1 MAYDLEK
8 YRDKREKV
16 LGVKKKGISFGVWAA
31 TVSAIIIVGL
41 ISMVAPKSIA
51 YFTTRNLDDVI
62 YKLSG
67 DQVWPQDVIHIIATL
82 KGVKYA
88 IADKDGARLVVT
100 FDRSVTGPESM
111 KTYFKQNG
119 YRVVLLNRVSHRQRV
134 QTEQEEAE
142 LETL

>member
-16 LGVKKKGISFGVWAA
+16 LGVKKKGISFGTWAA

-41 ISMVAPKSIA
+41 ITMVAPKSIA
-51 YFTTRNLDDVI
+51 YFSTRNLDDVI

-67 DQVWPQDVIHIIATL
+67 ERAWPQDVIHGIATL
-82 KGVKYA
+82 DGVKSA
-88 IADKDGARLVVT
+88 IADKQGARLVVT
-100 FDRSVTGPESM
+100 FDRSITGVENMSVF
-111 KTYFKQNG
+111 FKERG
-119 YRVVLLNRVSHRQRV
+119 YQVVLLNRVSHHQRI
-134 QTEQEEAE
+134 QTEQEEAK

>member
-16 LGVKKKGISFGVWAA
+16 LGVKKKGISFGAWAA

-67 DQVWPQDVIHIIATL
+67 VQSWPQEIIHTITTL
-82 KGVKYA
+82 DGVKLA
-88 IADKDGARLVVT
+88 ISDKDGARLVVT
-100 FDRSVTGPESM
+100 FDRSITDTESIS
-111 KTYFKQNG
+111 TFFNENG
-119 YRVVLLNRVSHRQRV
+119 YQAVLLNRVSHRQRI

>member
-8 YRDKREKV
+8 YREKREKV
-16 LGVKKKGISFGVWAA
+16 LGVKRKGISFGAWTAM
-31 TVSAIIIVGL
+31 VSAIIIIGL

-67 DQVWPQDVIHIIATL
+67 ERSWPQDVIDGIATL
-82 KGVKYA
+82 EGVKLA
-88 IADKDGARLVVT
+88 IADKQGTRLVVT
-100 FDRSVTGPESM
+100 FDRSITDIENMS
-111 KTYFKQNG
+111 TFFKQQG
-119 YRVVLLNRVSHRQRV
+119 YHAVLLNRVSHRQRI
-134 QTEQEEAE
+134 QTEHEEAK

>member
-16 LGVKKKGISFGVWAA
+16 LGVKKKGISFGTWAA

-51 YFTTRNLDDVI
+51 YFSTRNLDDVI

-67 DQVWPQDVIHIIATL
+67 ERAWPQDVIHGIATL
-82 KGVKYA
+82 DGVKSA
-88 IADKDGARLVVT
+88 IADKQGARLVVT
-100 FDRSVTGPESM
+100 FDRINNGCREHVGLFQGAGIPGCPAEQGESPSADPD
-111 KTYFKQNG
+111 G
-119 YRVVLLNRVSHRQRV
+119 
-134 QTEQEEAE
+134 AGGG
-142 LETL
+142 ET

>member
-16 LGVKKKGISFGVWAA
+16 LGVRKKGISFGAWAA
-31 TVSAIIIVGL
+31 TVSAVIIVGL
-41 ISMVAPKSIA
+41 VSMVAPRSIA

-67 DQVWPQDVIHIIATL
+67 DQIWPQDVIHRITGL
-82 KGVKYA
+82 SGVKSA
-88 IADKDGARLVVT
+88 LSDKEGARLVVT
-100 FDRSVTGPESM
+100 FDRSITDAESVS
-111 KTYFKQNG
+111 TFFKENG
-119 YRVVLLNRVSHRQRV
+119 YRAVLLNQVGHHQRM
-134 QTEQEEAE
+134 QTAREEAE

>member
-16 LGVKKKGISFGVWAA
+16 LGVKKKGISFGTWAA

-67 DQVWPQDVIHIIATL
+67 EQAWPQDVIHTIATL
-82 KGVKYA
+82 NGVKLA
-88 IADKDGARLVVT
+88 IADKQGARLVIT
-100 FDRSVTGPESM
+100 FDRSITGIEDMSN
-111 KTYFKQNG
+111 FFEAQG
-119 YRVVLLNRVSHRQRV
+119 YHAVLLNRVNHRQRI

>member
-8 YRDKREKV
+8 YRNKREKV

-31 TVSAIIIVGL
+31 TVPAIIIVGMV
-41 ISMVAPKSIA
+41 SMVAPKSIA

-67 DQVWPQDVIHIIATL
+67 DEAWPQDVIHTIATL
-82 KGVKYA
+82 NGVKLA
-88 IADKDGARLVVT
+88 IADKDGARLIVT
-100 FDRSVTGPESM
+100 FDRSVTDIDSLS
-111 KTYFKQNG
+111 TFFKEKG
-119 YRVVLLNRVSHRQRV
+119 YHAVLLNRVSHRHRL

>member
-8 YRDKREKV
+8 YRNKREKV
-16 LGVKKKGISFGVWAA
+16 LGVKKKGISFGTWAA
-31 TVSAIIIVGL
+31 TVSAIIVVGL

-67 DQVWPQDVIHIIATL
+67 EQVWPQDVIHTIATL
-82 KGVKYA
+82 DGVKLA
-88 IADKDGARLVVT
+88 IADKQGARLVVT
-100 FDRSVTGPESM
+100 FDRSITGVENMSS
-111 KTYFKQNG
+111 FFEAQG
-119 YRVVLLNRVSHRQRV
+119 YKAVLLNKVNHRQRI
-134 QTEQEEAE
+134 QTEQEEAK

>member
-16 LGVKKKGISFGVWAA
+16 LGVRKKGISFGVWAA

-51 YFTTRNLDDVI
+51 YFATRNLDDVI

-67 DQVWPQDVIHIIATL
+67 DQPWPQDVIHTITTL
-82 KGVKYA
+82 NGIKYA
-88 IADKDGARLVVT
+88 MADKDGARLVVT
-100 FDRSVTGPESM
+100 FDRSVTGIDSM
-111 KTYFKQNG
+111 STFFEENG
-119 YRVVLLNRVSHRQRV
+119 YHAVLLNRVSHRQRV
-134 QTEQEEAE
+134 QTEREEAE

>member
-1 MAYDLEK
+1 MNSKISVSNFKNKGFRNNFKGFDSFMTYDLEK

-16 LGVKKKGISFGVWAA
+16 LGVKKKGISFGAWAA

-67 DQVWPQDVIHIIATL
+67 DQI
-82 KGVKYA
+82 
-88 IADKDGARLVVT
+88 
-100 FDRSVTGPESM
+100 
-111 KTYFKQNG
+111 
-119 YRVVLLNRVSHRQRV
+119 
-134 QTEQEEAE
+134 
-142 LETL
+142 

>member
-16 LGVKKKGISFGVWAA
+16 LGVKKKGISFGTWAA
-31 TVSAIIIVGL
+31 TISAIIIVGL
-41 ISMVAPKSIA
+41 VSMVAPKSIA

-67 DQVWPQDVIHIIATL
+67 EQVWPQEVIHAIATL
-82 KGVKYA
+82 NGVRLA
-88 IADKDGARLVVT
+88 IADKQGARLVIT
-100 FDRSVTGPESM
+100 FDRSITGIEDMSN
-111 KTYFKQNG
+111 FFEAQG
-119 YRVVLLNRVSHRQRV
+119 YHAVLLNRVNHRQRI

>member
-16 LGVKKKGISFGVWAA
+16 LGVRKKGISFGVWAA

-67 DQVWPQDVIHIIATL
+67 DQSWPQDVIHTITTL
-82 KGVKYA
+82 NGIKYA
-88 IADKDGARLVVT
+88 IADKEGARLVVT
-100 FDRSVTGPESM
+100 FDRSITNIDSLS
-111 KTYFKQNG
+111 TFFKEKG
-119 YRVVLLNRVSHRQRV
+119 YHAVLLNRVSHRQRV

>member
-16 LGVKKKGISFGVWAA
+16 LGVKKKGISFGTWAA
-31 TVSAIIIVGL
+31 TVSAIIVVGL
-41 ISMVAPKSIA
+41 ILMVAPKSIA

-67 DQVWPQDVIHIIATL
+67 EQAWPQDVIHTIATL
-82 KGVKYA
+82 DGVKLA
-88 IADKDGARLVVT
+88 IADKQGARLVVT
-100 FDRSVTGPESM
+100 FDRSITGTENMSAF
-111 KTYFKQNG
+111 FKEQG
-119 YRVVLLNRVSHRQRV
+119 YHAVLLNRVSHRQRI
-134 QTEQEEAE
+134 QTEQEEAK

>member
-16 LGVKKKGISFGVWAA
+16 LGVRKKGISFGVWAA

-67 DQVWPQDVIHIIATL
+67 DQSWPQDVIHTIATL
-82 KGVKYA
+82 NVIKYA

-100 FDRSVTGPESM
+100 FDRSITDIDNMS
-111 KTYFKQNG
+111 TFFKEKG
-119 YRVVLLNRVSHRQRV
+119 YHAVLLNRVSHRQRV
-134 QTEQEEAE
+134 QTQQEEAE

>member
-16 LGVKKKGISFGVWAA
+16 LGVKKKGISFGAWAA
-31 TVSAIIIVGL
+31 TVSAIIVVGL

-67 DQVWPQDVIHIIATL
+67 EQAWPQDVIHTIATL
-82 KGVKYA
+82 DGVKLA
-88 IADKDGARLVVT
+88 IADKQGARLVVT
-100 FDRSVTGPESM
+100 FDRSITGTENMSAF
-111 KTYFKQNG
+111 FKEQG
-119 YRVVLLNRVSHRQRV
+119 FHVVLLNRVSHRQRI
-134 QTEQEEAE
+134 QTEQEEAK

>member
-16 LGVKKKGISFGVWAA
+16 LGVKRKGISFGAWAA
-31 TVSAIIIVGL
+31 AVSAIIIVGL

-67 DQVWPQDVIHIIATL
+67 ERTWPQNVIHGIATL
-82 KGVKYA
+82 EGVKLA
-88 IADKDGARLVVT
+88 IADKQGARLVVT
-100 FDRSVTGPESM
+100 FDRSITGTENMS
-111 KTYFKQNG
+111 TFFEQQG
-119 YRVVLLNRVSHRQRV
+119 YHAVLLNRVSHRQRI
-134 QTEQEEAE
+134 QTEQEESK

>member
-51 YFTTRNLDDVI
+51 YFSTRNLDDVI

-67 DQVWPQDVIHIIATL
+67 VQRWPQEIIHTITTL
-82 KGVKYA
+82 DGVKLA
-88 IADKDGARLVVT
+88 ISDKDGARLVVT
-100 FDRSVTGPESM
+100 FDRLITDAESIS
-111 KTYFKQNG
+111 TFFKENG
-119 YRVVLLNRVSHRQRV
+119 YQAVLLNRVSHRQRI